1 MKKNAR
7 DLQATSANAN
17 CALNLNAANCPIWPA
32 PGRQNESN
40 PALFRLFWLETLDQF
55 WPAELPEG
63 FNRLTREQQRT
74 WKQAVLAYGLRDLHR
89 RS

>member
-7 DLQATSANAN
+7 DRQATSEKADISLTLSTAS
-17 CALNLNAANCPIWPA
+17 CPIWPA
-32 PGRQNESN
+32 PGRQNEPN
-40 PALFRLFWLETLDQF
+40 PALFQLFWLETLDQF

-74 WKQAVLAYGLRDLHR
+74 WKQAVIAYGLRDLHR